1 MSYRIGSFNV
11 FKLGRN
17 ATDEKIQYIARI
29 IKDNNLDIVAMQ
41 EVLNYQAAK
50 RLLIYLDGVSITEIH
65 NPRPTGNRESM
76 GMYTKNWELRWI
88 KPASRYQSAIAEEGY
103 VFIWNK
109 LRIGLVQNRDG
120 KVFEPRIINQYKV
133 RNSLAGVHLI
143 RPPFYGRFS
152 PVNKIGGCFCEFRL
166 INTHV
171 IFSKNSAIQEKEDHE
186 EYLSLDETIYRNS
199 ELEILIKDILPQVS
213 DKEFDYV
220 FDERNVENLSVYTF
234 LLGDYNLN
242 LPEPEAIT
250 ENSKADMLTDICQ
263 AILPDG
269 KIMITGQHQLTTV
282 RKKRKDKPLGNI
294 PFILNPELHFFANN
308 FDHVTY
314 DIKRMHEM
322 GVYYGIRRID
332 AYEIF
337 SHELETAAKRYRE
350 SVSDH
355 LPIVLEVELNKMH

>member
-1 MSYRIGSFNV
+1 MSYKIGSFNV

-17 ATDEKIQYIARI
+17 AAQERINYIAELI
-29 IKDNNLDIVAMQ
+29 EKNNLDIVAMQ
-41 EVLNYQAAK
+41 EVLNYQAAEMLLK
-50 RLLIYLDGVSITEIH
+50 RLGSFPITVIH
-65 NPRPTGNRESM
+65 NPCPTINRESM

-88 KPASRYQSAIAEEGY
+88 KPASRYQSARAEEGY
-103 VFIWNK
+103 VFIWNREK
-109 LRIGLVQNRDG
+109 IGLVQNRDG

-171 IFSKNSAIQEKEDHE
+171 IFSKNLAIQEKEDHE

-220 FDERNVENLSVYTF
+220 FNERNVENLSVYTF

-242 LPEPEAIT
+242 LPEAIT

-263 AILPDG
+263 AVLPDG

-282 RKKRKDKPLGNI
+282 RKKRKDKLFDPLGN
-294 PFILNPELHFFANN
+294 FIRNPELHFFANN

-314 DIKRMHEM
+314 DEKRRSEM
-322 GVYYGIRRID
+322 GVSYGVRRID

-337 SHELETAAKRYRE
+337 SQDLETAAKRYRE

-355 LPIVLEVELNKMH
+355 LPIVLEVELNKMY

>member
-11 FKLGRN
+11 YKLGRN
-17 ATDEKIQYIARI
+17 ATNDRIQYIARI
-29 IKDNNLDIVAMQ
+29 IKDNDLDIVALQ
-41 EVLNYQAAK
+41 EVLNYEAAK

-65 NPRPTGNRESM
+65 NPCPNKNGGSM
-76 GMYTKNWELRWI
+76 GMYTKNWELRWV
-88 KPASRYQSAIAEEGY
+88 KPASLYQSAIAEEGY
-103 VFIWNK
+103 AFIWNK
-109 LRIGLVQNRDG
+109 RRIGLVQNRNG
-120 KVFEPRIINQYKV
+120 KVFEPRIINQYKI
-133 RNSLAGVHLI
+133 RNSLAGVPLV

-171 IFSKNSAIQEKEDHE
+171 IFSKNSAIQKREDHE
-186 EYLSLDETIYRNS
+186 EYLSSNETSYRNS

-213 DKEFDYV
+213 DKEFDYI

-242 LPEPEAIT
+242 LPEAIT

-263 AILPDG
+263 AVLSDG
-269 KIMITGQHQLTTV
+269 KIMNTGQHQLTTV
-282 RKKRKDKPLGNI
+282 RKEQKDKIDPVGNI

-337 SHELETAAKRYRE
+337 SNDLEAAAKLYRE

-355 LPIVLEVELNKMH
+355 LPIVLEVELNKVQ